1 LRAVPEGET
10 SAARLPG
17 SCLTSLVG
25 AGKRARF
32 LDEYWGQATYHGV
45 ACVSSRLRAAFALDV
60 DSFKRSAR
68 AMAPGMLRAY
78 ARSSDGAGQEFAI
91 TAAQID
97 ELVWSGMTI
106 QAQGFQRAHPPVA
119 AVIGALREEFEF
131 VGMITANIFF
141 SPPHSGYG
149 VHFDD
154 REVFNI
160 QLEGTKAWRCA
171 TSPAIA
177 SPPFGA
183 KVEDLAS
190 LREAHP
196 WFQPSA
202 PRPRALRPCTLAPG
216 DLLYMPPGTW
226 HEASANE
233 PSLSITF
240 NFHHPS
246 RARVLAD
253 QLVSVLL
260 RDDEWRRPPLAKP
273 KRTSRRGGPRRVLEP
288 TRESTFT
295 LAERL
300 EAQLPVDLAT
310 AVEIAQPE
318 SRSRTSLTRGTM
330 LRVIHPFRFGL
341 ASDTG
346 DDLEV
351 VTQARVFALGPE
363 ARPLLSRLASTEAF
377 VAKDVLGWPSH
388 ERLGDSW
395 PEVRDLLVQ
404 LVDLGLLAAAPV
416 SARARAHRS

>member
-1 LRAVPEGET
+1 
-10 SAARLPG
+10 LPR

-25 AGKRARF
+25 AGSRTRF
-32 LDEYWGQATYHGV
+32 LDEYWGHATYHGV

-91 TAAQID
+91 TGAQID

-119 AVIGALREEFEF
+119 AVIGALREELGF

-171 TSPAIA
+171 ASPAIA

-190 LREAHP
+190 LRDAHP
-196 WFQPSA
+196 WFQPTA
-202 PRPRALRPCTLAPG
+202 PRPRALRACTLAPG

-253 QLVSVLL
+253 QLISVLL
-260 RDDEWRRPPLAKP
+260 RDGDWRRPPLAKP
-273 KRTSRRGGPRRVLEP
+273 PRASRRGGPRRVAAP

-310 AVEIAQPE
+310 AVDLTTAVEIAQPE
-318 SRSRTSLTRGTM
+318 SRARTRLTRGTM
-330 LRVIHPFRFGL
+330 LRVEQPFRFGP
-341 ASDTG
+341 AGDTG

-351 VTQARVFALGPE
+351 VTRARVFTLGAE

-377 VAKDVLGWPSH
+377 VAKDVLRWPSH
-388 ERLGDSW
+388 ERLGNSW
-395 PEVRDLLVQ
+395 PEIRDLLVQ
-404 LVDLGLLAAAPV
+404 LVDLGLLAAAP
-416 SARARAHRS
+416 ADGRFKRS